1 MKKQSLNKFLGRKTA
16 NSSLFSPQSSS
27 GTDGLNSIRNPIEL
41 TDWDNIN
48 AVVSSA
54 SFPDSGTARVRA
66 RPKVNLF
73 PQSHFTAAPEIQG
86 FAVPT
91 PTVPASHKGPAN
103 PATENGVRL
112 NGNSEW
118 NPLLHSPAPNY
129 MEEEHIYIPPPPAM
143 APPPPPQFAPPP
155 PPFQAPA
162 MAPPNPPKKA
172 PPNPPKTAPPISP
185 SLTPPSFPP
194 VPPPVQSI
202 YRDTENPLD
211 LHLPRPKFAPPPPP
225 SQKEQQLVPPLPPP
239 TAKALKVPPPKP
251 IRYSSM
257 QHLDIVSQQPEPV
270 QIQRNPQNK
279 ARLSSFLP
287 SSTVDSRADREQKA
301 KSMMILQDSATEDL
315 PAPANSKDP
324 ARVPARDPK
333 VNYGVPVKPAR
344 KNSSGIQLA
353 QELESMQ
360 DNVPYSYPSSVNK
373 PNPVLP
379 APVPAD
385 YSKPRNYSPPDSLSR
400 DVSPPAAKTEENSKP
415 VYKKDSDSQSW
426 YGSSVPV
433 SSPNQLPP
441 PPPNTLQ
448 TKVSSYYSKDELSPP
463 APEKKDGPKSPMD
476 LLLAAKRRAEKGR
489 SLSRQSSQSSNN
501 RFPNSST
508 GEMTSDQIHQSPSNP
523 NSFVITPRA
532 DLDVQEPRTPG
543 YGASPPTRSRWRDQ
557 TVAEEPPSNPHVP
570 VPTSVVSLK
579 HQKGVESSEFLQ
591 GEELSSTLLVQNLLQ
606 SQRTNTGSNLSVS
619 ELARKPEPTSNSHLK
634 PSFRQEESGED
645 FGFIPPP
652 PEFANAD
659 EEEEEE
665 EPSPYNK
672 PIYQQSNNYNPPPS
686 TQTNWKTA
694 SNGTDRIPGS
704 PVPKTKPQI
713 NLPAPR
719 LPTSPADLKLTERTK
734 PSFTTHPSSSPQP
747 APTPA
752 SVTLQSILQKK
763 MLEMDLKQKCT
774 PAERNDDTWSTDQP
788 MEPWINTVKPGFQPT
803 RSNTGGSNMQLAGV
817 KRSIVNELKTQV
829 KKKSPEPPALASQ
842 DVKSNATQNSSTQS
856 HGRTFTVRP
865 GTKQPITLLRQ
876 GQPC

>member
-225 SQKEQQLVPPLPPP
+225 SQKEQRLVPPLPPP

-324 ARVPARDPK
+324 ARVLARDPK

-415 VYKKDSDSQSW
+415 VYKKDSDSRSW

-441 PPPNTLQ
+441 APPNTLQ
-448 TKVSSYYSKDELSPP
+448 TKLSSYYSKELSPP
-463 APEKKDGPKSPMD
+463 APEKKDSPKSPMD

-543 YGASPPTRSRWRDQ
+543 YGASPPTRSRWQDQ

-570 VPTSVVSLK
+570 APTSVVSLK

-606 SQRTNTGSNLSVS
+606 SQRTNTRSNLSVS

-634 PSFRQEESGED
+634 PSFRQEESEED

-694 SNGTDRIPGS
+694 SNGMDRIPSS

-719 LPTSPADLKLTERTK
+719 LPTSLADLKLTERTK

-788 MEPWINTVKPGFQPT
+788 TESWINTVKPGFQPT

-817 KRSIVNELKTQV
+817 KRNIVNELKTQV

>member
-16 NSSLFSPQSSS
+16 NSSLFTPQSSS
-27 GTDGLNSIRNPIEL
+27 GTDGLTSIRNPIEL
-41 TDWDNIN
+41 TDW
-48 AVVSSA
+48 
-54 SFPDSGTARVRA
+54 
-66 RPKVNLF
+66 
-73 PQSHFTAAPEIQG
+73 
-86 FAVPT
+86 
-91 PTVPASHKGPAN
+91 
-103 PATENGVRL
+103 ENGVRL

-162 MAPPNPPKKA
+162 MAPPNPPK
-172 PPNPPKTAPPISP
+172 TAPPISP

-225 SQKEQQLVPPLPPP
+225 SQKEQRLVTPLPPP

-301 KSMMILQDSATEDL
+301 KSMTILQDSATEDL
-315 PAPANSKDP
+315 PAPANGKDP
-324 ARVPARDPK
+324 ARVPASDPK

-400 DVSPPAAKTEENSKP
+400 DVLPPAAKTDNSKP
-415 VYKKDSDSQSW
+415 VYKKDSDSRSW

-448 TKVSSYYSKDELSPP
+448 TKVSSYYSKEELSPP

-501 RFPNSST
+501 RFSNSST
-508 GEMTSDQIHQSPSNP
+508 GEMTSVQIHQSPSNP
-523 NSFVITPRA
+523 NSFVITPR
-532 DLDVQEPRTPG
+532 V
-543 YGASPPTRSRWRDQ
+543 
-557 TVAEEPPSNPHVP
+557 
-570 VPTSVVSLK
+570 
-579 HQKGVESSEFLQ
+579 
-591 GEELSSTLLVQNLLQ
+591 
-606 SQRTNTGSNLSVS
+606 
-619 ELARKPEPTSNSHLK
+619 
-634 PSFRQEESGED
+634 
-645 FGFIPPP
+645 
-652 PEFANAD
+652 
-659 EEEEEE
+659 
-665 EPSPYNK
+665 
-672 PIYQQSNNYNPPPS
+672 
-686 TQTNWKTA
+686 
-694 SNGTDRIPGS
+694 
-704 PVPKTKPQI
+704 
-713 NLPAPR
+713 
-719 LPTSPADLKLTERTK
+719 
-734 PSFTTHPSSSPQP
+734 
-747 APTPA
+747 
-752 SVTLQSILQKK
+752 
-763 MLEMDLKQKCT
+763 
-774 PAERNDDTWSTDQP
+774 
-788 MEPWINTVKPGFQPT
+788 
-803 RSNTGGSNMQLAGV
+803 GGM
-817 KRSIVNELKTQV
+817 I
-829 KKKSPEPPALASQ
+829 
-842 DVKSNATQNSSTQS
+842 
-856 HGRTFTVRP
+856 
-865 GTKQPITLLRQ
+865 I
-876 GQPC
+876 